1 MTKQGFRKLAS
12 LKEAF
17 EIIGSVVEK
26 TGPEKAGLWEALGRV
41 LAEDVTAGIQVPH
54 FRKSAMDGFACI
66 AEETFGASNTNPKE
80 LKIIESVTAGIMP
93 KNDIKTGECI
103 EITTGAPLPRSANA
117 VLMVEYCEKSTGKI
131 VYYKTCAPGENVIK
145 QGSDIKK
152 GDVLFR
158 KGSIVTPRGLGA
170 IAAVGMNEVSV
181 MRVPTI
187 TYFSTGNE
195 VTAAGQALEPGKVY
209 DINSWTIM
217 GALKEHGFSV
227 AFKGIVRDDLEKIKS
242 TILSSLDSDIILLS
256 GGSSLGGEDFMVEA
270 VKELGEVLVHGIA
283 AKPGKPVLIGRV
295 KGKLVL
301 GLPGYPT
308 SALSNTYS
316 LVLPVLYK
324 MMGAEMPI
332 ARTKAMLSRKIAST
346 IGRYEFLAVK
356 LVGEEA
362 VPVMKGSSSITT
374 LAEADGYIC
383 IDENTEVVN
392 KGDMVEVNLF

>member
-1 MTKQGFRKLAS
+1 MTKQGFGKLAS

-17 EIIGSVVEK
+17 EIISSVVEM
-26 TGPEKAGLWEALGRV
+26 TGDEKAGLWEALGRV
-41 LAEDVTAGIQVPH
+41 LAEDVKAGIEVPH

-80 LKIIESVTAGIMP
+80 LKIVESVTAGIVP
-93 KNDIKTGECI
+93 KNDIKPGECI
-103 EITTGAPLPRSANA
+103 EITTGAPLPKSANA
-117 VLMVEYCEKSTGKI
+117 VLMVEYCEKGSGKI

-145 QGSDIKK
+145 QGSDIRK
-152 GDVLFR
+152 GDVLFK

-170 IAAVGMNEVSV
+170 IAAVGLYEVLV
-181 MRVPTI
+181 MKVPTI
-187 TYFSTGNE
+187 AYFSTGNE
-195 VTAAGQALEPGKVY
+195 VTAAGQALEPGKVH

-227 AFKGIVRDDLEKIKS
+227 DFKGIVRDDLGQIKK
-242 TILSSLDSDIILLS
+242 TILESIGSDIVLLS

-270 VKELGEVLVHGIA
+270 VNQLGEVLVHGIA

-295 KGKLVL
+295 KGKLLL

-332 ARTKAMLSRKIAST
+332 ARVKAMLSRKIAST

-374 LAEADGYIC
+374 LADRKS
-383 IDENTEVVN
+383 VV
-392 KGDMVEVNLF
+392 